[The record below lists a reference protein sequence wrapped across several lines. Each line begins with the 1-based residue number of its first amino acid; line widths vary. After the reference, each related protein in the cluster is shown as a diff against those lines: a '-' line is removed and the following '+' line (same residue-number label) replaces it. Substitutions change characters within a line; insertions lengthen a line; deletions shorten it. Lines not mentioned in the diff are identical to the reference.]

1 VAAPAP
7 HRSSAV
13 EVPASVHRRRAIIL
27 GALAVFQFWLW
38 GTRLVNLAR
47 DASSFSTA
55 FVGVHVALYLAAIG
69 AGVVLAVL
77 GWRMW
82 REAGGRTS

>member
-1 VAAPAP
+1 VAAPTP
-7 HRSSAV
+7 YRTDTV
-13 EVPASVHRRRAIIL
+13 EVPASVHRRRAMIL

-47 DASSFSTA
+47 DASSFSAA
-55 FVGVHVALYLAAIG
+55 FIGVHVVLYLAAIG
-69 AGVVLAVL
+69 AGVVLAGL

-82 REAGGRTS
+82 REAGGRAS